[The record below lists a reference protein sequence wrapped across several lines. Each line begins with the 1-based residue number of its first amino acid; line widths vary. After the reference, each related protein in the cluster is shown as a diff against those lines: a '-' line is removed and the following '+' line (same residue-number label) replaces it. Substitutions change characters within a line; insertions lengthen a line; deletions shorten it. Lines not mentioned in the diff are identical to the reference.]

1 MTTVMEIR
9 NAEPSEFGEIGRL
22 MVHVYS
28 QLDGFPQRAEQPEYF
43 KMLENV
49 GELAKNPGT
58 QILVAVSA
66 DRGIAGAVVYLGD
79 LGYYGSGGTIS
90 EKKNA
95 SGFRLLCVDPGER
108 GKGLGR
114 LLAMECIRKA
124 KDKNHSQVIIHSTKV
139 MVTAWRMYE
148 NMGFKRAEDLD
159 FKQGSFPVFGFR
171 LLI

>member
-1 MTTVMEIR
+1 MEIR
-9 NAEPSEFGEIGRL
+9 NADPSEFGDIGKL
-22 MVHVYS
+22 MVHVYA
-28 QLDGFPQRAEQPEYF
+28 QLDGFPGKAEQPAYF

-58 QILVAVSA
+58 EILVAVSA
-66 DRGIAGAVVYLGD
+66 GRGIAGAVVYLGD
-79 LGYYGSGGTIS
+79 MEYYGSGATIA

-108 GKGLGR
+108 GKGIGR

-148 NMGFKRAEDLD
+148 DMGFKRAEDLD
-159 FKQGSFPVFGFR
+159 FNQGNFPVFGFR